1 MQKMLLSLLTTFVST
16 SSFLPTILNSLR
28 SEKRSKGDL
37 ENEDGNHPLPCPGAC
52 VTPLYAPTPKAQR
65 RVAEFFT
72 TQINNDHTRKA
83 YLNAAHRFSAWC
95 EAHGIQELSAVEP
108 IHVAAFVKTLEKEFS
123 APTVKQHLAALRML
137 FDWLVTGHVLEV
149 NPSHAVRGP
158 KHVVRKGKTPV
169 LSPEEIR
176 LLLDSIEAETL
187 MGLRDRALIALMTYT
202 FARVGAAIKM
212 KVEDY
217 YIQGRRSWVRLQEK
231 GGKEHQVPC
240 HHRLDEYLHAYIN
253 QAGMENDPKGY
264 LFRSMTSKAGTALT
278 ENPLFQQDV
287 HTMIRNRAA
296 AACIKTPRVG
306 CHSLRATGITAYMK
320 NGGRLE
326 VAQQIAN
333 HESPRTTKLYD
344 RSSDEISLDEIERI
358 AI

>member
-1 MQKMLLSLLTTFVST
+1 MNTAVTLSPS
-16 SSFLPTILNSLR
+16 P
-28 SEKRSKGDL
+28 DL
-37 ENEDGNHPLPCPGAC
+37 SPAA
-52 VTPLYAPTPKAQR
+52 LYSPTPKAKR
-65 RVAEFFT
+65 RVAEFFA
-72 TQINNDHTRKA
+72 TQVNNDNTRKA
-83 YLNAAHRFSAWC
+83 YLNAARRFSLWC
-95 EAHGIQELSAVEP
+95 DAHGIEALSSVEP
-108 IHVAAFVKTLEKEFS
+108 IHIAAFVKALEKKFS
-123 APTVKQHLAALRML
+123 APTVKPHLAALRML
-137 FDWLVTGHVLEV
+137 FDWLVTGHILEV
-149 NPSHAVRGP
+149 NPAHAVRGP

-176 LLLDSIEAETL
+176 ELLDSIEIETL

-202 FARVGAAIKM
+202 FARVGAAVKM
-212 KVEDY
+212 RVEDY
-217 YIQGRRSWVRLQEK
+217 FIQGRRSWVRLQEK

-240 HHRLDEYLHAYIN
+240 HHRLDEYLHSYLN
-253 QAGMENDPKGY
+253 QAGIEHDAKGY

-296 AACIKTPRVG
+296 AAKIKTPGVG
-306 CHSLRATGITAYMK
+306 CHSLRATGITAYVK

-358 AI
+358 VI